1 MSESK
6 TTTSGGIG
14 FVGLLTITFI
24 ILKLC
29 NVIDWSWWWV
39 LSPIWITAAILLIIG
54 LTIFLVLLKH
64 NKSEHKKHEKF
75 LEDLR
80 NKHNNNK

>member
-6 TTTSGGIG
+6 TIVNGGTG
-14 FVGLLTITFI
+14 FVGLLTIAFI
-24 ILKLC
+24 VLRIC
-29 NVIDWSWWWV
+29 NVIDWSVWWV
-39 LSPIWITAAILLIIG
+39 LSPIWITAALILTIM

>member
-6 TTTSGGIG
+6 TIVNGGTG
-14 FVGLLTITFI
+14 FVGLLTIAFI
-24 ILKLC
+24 VLKIC
-29 NVIDWSWWWV
+29 NVIDWSVWWV
-39 LSPIWITAAILLIIG
+39 LSPIWITAALILTIM

>member
-6 TTTSGGIG
+6 TIVNGGTG
-14 FVGLLTITFI
+14 FVGLLTIAFI
-24 ILKLC
+24 VLRIC
-29 NVIDWSWWWV
+29 NVTDWSVWWV
-39 LSPIWITAAILLIIG
+39 LSPIWITAALILTIM

>member
-6 TTTSGGIG
+6 TIVNGGTG
-14 FVGLLTITFI
+14 FVGLLTIAFI
-24 ILKLC
+24 VLRVC
-29 NVIDWSWWWV
+29 NVIDWSVWWV
-39 LSPIWITAAILLIIG
+39 LSPIWITAALILTIM